1 MIKINKF
8 AYMKFHYLFF
18 LFIILF
24 SSCETDFDVN
34 AQWEDV
40 TIVYGLIDPNIEDQ
54 LIKINKAFLGQGDA
68 LQMASIADSSNYNP
82 SDLHVKIHRIRQQAF
97 NQYDTLSSV
106 TLNDTILDKDDGL
119 FSTDNNIIYT
129 FKKPS
134 SFYNTNSLYALEI
147 INLISGHKVTSQTE
161 IINTFS
167 FESLNP
173 SFEWGLYNGDL
184 PDSLKFRTKNIEWQ
198 PSTNGVIYQLD
209 IVINYIENN
218 DTINLPWS
226 QPLVEYTS
234 GNMSL
239 KIKGDQFFQFLTT
252 NLTNNT
258 PKQFLNLDLVMT
270 IGSDDLKTY
279 INVNKPFSGI
289 VQERP
294 VFSNINNG
302 VGLFSSR
309 FTYDDIKG
317 IELTNGTINYMIN
330 DLDLGFE

>member
-1 MIKINKF
+1 
-8 AYMKFHYLFF
+8 MKFKNL
-18 LFIILF
+18 LFIVILLF
-24 SSCETDFDVN
+24 CSCETDFDVN
-34 AQWEDV
+34 ADWSDV
-40 TIVYGLIDPNIEDQ
+40 TIVYGLIDPNNQDQ

-68 LQMASIADSSNYNP
+68 FEMASVADSTNYDPSN
-82 SDLHVKIHRIRQQAF
+82 LLVKIHRLRDQNF
-97 NQYDTLSSV
+97 NTFDTLSTV
-106 TLNDTILDKDDGL
+106 ILNDTVLDKDDGL

-270 IGSDDLKTY
+270 VGSDDLKTY

-289 VQERP
+289 VKERP

>member
-24 SSCETDFDVN
+24 SSCETDFDVI

-198 PSTNGVIYQLD
+198 PSNNGVIYQLD

-270 IGSDDLKTY
+270 VGSDDLKTY

>member
-270 IGSDDLKTY
+270 VGSDDLKTY

>member
-34 AQWEDV
+34 AQWEEV

-54 LIKINKAFLGQGDA
+54 LIKINKAFLGEGDA

-82 SDLHVKIHRIRQQAF
+82 SDLLVRIHRIRQQAF
-97 NQYDTLSSV
+97 NQYDTISSV

-134 SFYNTNSLYALEI
+134 SFYNTNSQYALEI
-147 INLISGHKVTSQTE
+147 INLISGHKVKSQTE

-270 IGSDDLKTY
+270 VGSDDLKTY

-317 IELTNGTINYMIN
+317 IELTNGTINYIIN

>member
-34 AQWEDV
+34 AQWEEV
-40 TIVYGLIDPNIEDQ
+40 IIVYGLIDPNIEDQ
-54 LIKINKAFLGQGDA
+54 LIKINKAFLGEGDA

-82 SDLHVKIHRIRQQAF
+82 SDLLVRIHRIRQQAF
-97 NQYDTLSSV
+97 NQYDTISSV

-270 IGSDDLKTY
+270 VGSDDLKTY

>member
-8 AYMKFHYLFF
+8 AYMKIHYLFF

>member
-8 AYMKFHYLFF
+8 AYMKFQYLFF

-270 IGSDDLKTY
+270 VGSDDLKTY